1 MKGTTSM
8 GRTIVLRPRLLGGSL
23 SLALVRRTNHAAQIW
38 RTATTTVAD
47 ESLKSLQFEKK
58 NDRCNVLSS
67 SPPFFDFE
75 TARREILHTWM
86 VEEGQSPRGSQI
98 RARYCCFT
106 HDDVVRAY
114 QQSNAR
120 WHWLDRELSSNV
132 AGETGAVHVYKGALA
147 ASRYVRPLSEEALE
161 FCHEHQQTE
170 AGHLA
175 LFSSLVP
182 SHKHTK
188 LLPLWR
194 VAGWFVGFVPTAL
207 AGSRGLYVTVEAIES
222 FVEEHF
228 QEQIQPLEQKFKG
241 GISGINSNA
250 LVTTELLKVLKHCC
264 EDEVHHK
271 EEAAAKLLQGEFD
284 YSKVWW
290 ATPWRKVVHWGSA
303 TAAEIARRI

>member
-1 MKGTTSM
+1 MK
-8 GRTIVLRPRLLGGSL
+8 
-23 SLALVRRTNHAAQIW
+23 
-38 RTATTTVAD
+38 
-47 ESLKSLQFEKK
+47 
-58 NDRCNVLSS
+58 
-67 SPPFFDFE
+67 
-75 TARREILHTWM
+75 
-86 VEEGQSPRGSQI
+86 EEGRSPRGSRI

-114 QQSNAR
+114 QQRNAR

-147 ASRYVRPLSEEALE
+147 ASRYIRPLSASALE

-170 AGHLA
+170 ARHLA
-175 LFSSLVP
+175 LFSNLVP

-194 VAGWFVGFVPTAL
+194 IAGWFVGFLPTAL
-207 AGSRGLYVTVEAIES
+207 AGSKGLYVTVEAIES

-228 QEQIQPLEQKFKG
+228 QEQIQPLEQKMK
-241 GISGINSNA
+241 NEMDCKNN
-250 LVTTELLKVLKHCC
+250 TTPELLKVLNHCC
-264 EDEVHHK
+264 DDEVHHK

-303 TAAEIARRI
+303 AAAEIARRI